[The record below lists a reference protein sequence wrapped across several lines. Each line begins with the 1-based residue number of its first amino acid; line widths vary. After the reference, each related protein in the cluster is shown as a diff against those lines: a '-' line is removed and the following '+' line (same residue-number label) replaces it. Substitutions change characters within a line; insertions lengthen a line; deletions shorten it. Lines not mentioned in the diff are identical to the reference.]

1 MTDIL
6 KLLEPA
12 GENATDD
19 IIRQIRFLLDSG
31 DLQPGD
37 KLPAER
43 KLAEKFQVARSQVRE
58 AFKKLEFYNIIKTMP
73 QSGSVISA
81 IESTALNSLISDI
94 LKMDNCDFHSLVEA
108 RSIIEINAAKLC
120 AIRRTEEDLKM
131 IESAMNNYNK
141 KIKEM
146 KKLFLTL
153 ALVLGVSIANAQFF
167 IGGQFGITHDDA
179 KDNTTFTIA
188 PEFGYAF
195 NDMWTVAGMI
205 GYTHMDNYNSFYIAP
220 YARWTF
226 FKRDFLSLL
235 VDGGLGFSTG
245 KYKGA
250 DSVNGFEIGF
260 KPGISFNLTDNFA
273 LVAHYGF
280 LGYRDKYN
288 GNSVSGLSLKGN
300 ELSFSLYYCF

>member
-19 IIRQIRFLLDSG
+19 IIRQIHSLLDSG

-141 KIKEM
+141 KIKECGS
-146 KKLFLTL
+146 
-153 ALVLGVSIANAQFF
+153 ALEEDLYF
-167 IGGQFGITHDDA
+167 HR
-179 KDNTTFTIA
+179 TIA
-188 PEFGYAF
+188 EGSKNTVLKSMMMTITPDIMVNYAKF
-195 NDMWTVAGMI
+195 NVCKT
-205 GYTHMDNYNSFYIAP
+205 N
-220 YARWTF
+220 
-226 FKRDFLSLL
+226 
-235 VDGGLGFSTG
+235 
-245 KYKGA
+245 
-250 DSVNGFEIGF
+250 FEI
-260 KPGISFNLTDNFA
+260 PISEHRLLFEYIKNNNAEAASNIMSQHLTGVLNFA
-273 LVAHYGF
+273 KTQQIVL
-280 LGYRDKYN
+280 
-288 GNSVSGLSLKGN
+288 
-300 ELSFSLYYCF
+300 

>member
-1 MTDIL
+1 MQLMISSD
-6 KLLEPA
+6 KFA
-12 GENATDD
+12 
-19 IIRQIRFLLDSG
+19 LLDSG

-141 KIKEM
+141 KIKECGS
-146 KKLFLTL
+146 
-153 ALVLGVSIANAQFF
+153 ALEEDLYF
-167 IGGQFGITHDDA
+167 HR
-179 KDNTTFTIA
+179 TIA
-188 PEFGYAF
+188 EGSKNTVLKSMMMTITPDIMVNYAKF
-195 NDMWTVAGMI
+195 NVCKT
-205 GYTHMDNYNSFYIAP
+205 N
-220 YARWTF
+220 
-226 FKRDFLSLL
+226 
-235 VDGGLGFSTG
+235 
-245 KYKGA
+245 
-250 DSVNGFEIGF
+250 FEI
-260 KPGISFNLTDNFA
+260 PISEHRLLFEYIKNNNAEAASNIMSQHLTGVLNFA
-273 LVAHYGF
+273 KTQQIAL
-280 LGYRDKYN
+280 
-288 GNSVSGLSLKGN
+288 
-300 ELSFSLYYCF
+300 

>member
-19 IIRQIRFLLDSG
+19 IIRQIRSLLDSG

-141 KIKEM
+141 KIKECGS
-146 KKLFLTL
+146 
-153 ALVLGVSIANAQFF
+153 ALEEDLYF
-167 IGGQFGITHDDA
+167 HR
-179 KDNTTFTIA
+179 TIA
-188 PEFGYAF
+188 EGSKNTALKSMMMTITPDIMVNYAKF
-195 NDMWTVAGMI
+195 NVCKT
-205 GYTHMDNYNSFYIAP
+205 N
-220 YARWTF
+220 
-226 FKRDFLSLL
+226 
-235 VDGGLGFSTG
+235 
-245 KYKGA
+245 
-250 DSVNGFEIGF
+250 FEI
-260 KPGISFNLTDNFA
+260 PISEHRLLFEYIKNNNAEAASNIMSQHLTGVLNFA
-273 LVAHYGF
+273 KTQQIVL
-280 LGYRDKYN
+280 
-288 GNSVSGLSLKGN
+288 
-300 ELSFSLYYCF
+300 

>member
-141 KIKEM
+141 KIKECGS
-146 KKLFLTL
+146 
-153 ALVLGVSIANAQFF
+153 ALEEDLYF
-167 IGGQFGITHDDA
+167 HR
-179 KDNTTFTIA
+179 TIA
-188 PEFGYAF
+188 EGSKNTVLKSMMMTITPAKF
-195 NDMWTVAGMI
+195 NVCKT
-205 GYTHMDNYNSFYIAP
+205 N
-220 YARWTF
+220 
-226 FKRDFLSLL
+226 
-235 VDGGLGFSTG
+235 
-245 KYKGA
+245 
-250 DSVNGFEIGF
+250 FEI
-260 KPGISFNLTDNFA
+260 PISEHRLLFEYIKNNNAEAASNIMSQHLTGVLNFA
-273 LVAHYGF
+273 KTQQIAL
-280 LGYRDKYN
+280 
-288 GNSVSGLSLKGN
+288 
-300 ELSFSLYYCF
+300 

>member
-19 IIRQIRFLLDSG
+19 IIRQIRSLLDSG

-73 QSGSVISA
+73 QSGSLISA

-141 KIKEM
+141 KIKECGS
-146 KKLFLTL
+146 
-153 ALVLGVSIANAQFF
+153 ALEEDLYF
-167 IGGQFGITHDDA
+167 HR
-179 KDNTTFTIA
+179 TIA
-188 PEFGYAF
+188 EGSKNTVLKSMMMTITPDIMVNYAKF
-195 NDMWTVAGMI
+195 NVCKT
-205 GYTHMDNYNSFYIAP
+205 N
-220 YARWTF
+220 
-226 FKRDFLSLL
+226 
-235 VDGGLGFSTG
+235 
-245 KYKGA
+245 
-250 DSVNGFEIGF
+250 FEI
-260 KPGISFNLTDNFA
+260 PISEHRLLFEYIKNNNAEAASNIMSQHLTGVLNFA
-273 LVAHYGF
+273 KTQQIVL
-280 LGYRDKYN
+280 
-288 GNSVSGLSLKGN
+288 
-300 ELSFSLYYCF
+300 

>member
-19 IIRQIRFLLDSG
+19 IIRQIRSLLDSG

-81 IESTALNSLISDI
+81 SESTALNSLISDI

-141 KIKEM
+141 KIKECGS
-146 KKLFLTL
+146 
-153 ALVLGVSIANAQFF
+153 ALEEDLYF
-167 IGGQFGITHDDA
+167 HR
-179 KDNTTFTIA
+179 TIA
-188 PEFGYAF
+188 EGSKNTVLKSMMMTITPDIMVNYAKF
-195 NDMWTVAGMI
+195 NVCKT
-205 GYTHMDNYNSFYIAP
+205 N
-220 YARWTF
+220 
-226 FKRDFLSLL
+226 
-235 VDGGLGFSTG
+235 
-245 KYKGA
+245 
-250 DSVNGFEIGF
+250 FEI
-260 KPGISFNLTDNFA
+260 PISEHRLLFEYIKNNNAEAASNIMSQHLTGVLNFA
-273 LVAHYGF
+273 KTQQIVL
-280 LGYRDKYN
+280 
-288 GNSVSGLSLKGN
+288 
-300 ELSFSLYYCF
+300 

>member
-19 IIRQIRFLLDSG
+19 IIRQIRSLLDSG

-81 IESTALNSLISDI
+81 LESTALNSLISDI

-141 KIKEM
+141 KIKECGS
-146 KKLFLTL
+146 
-153 ALVLGVSIANAQFF
+153 ALEEDLYF
-167 IGGQFGITHDDA
+167 HR
-179 KDNTTFTIA
+179 TIA
-188 PEFGYAF
+188 EGSKNTVLKSMMMTITPDIMVNYAKF
-195 NDMWTVAGMI
+195 NVCKT
-205 GYTHMDNYNSFYIAP
+205 N
-220 YARWTF
+220 
-226 FKRDFLSLL
+226 
-235 VDGGLGFSTG
+235 
-245 KYKGA
+245 
-250 DSVNGFEIGF
+250 FEI
-260 KPGISFNLTDNFA
+260 PISEHRLLFEYIKNNNAEAASNIMSQHLTGVLNFA
-273 LVAHYGF
+273 KTQQIVL
-280 LGYRDKYN
+280 
-288 GNSVSGLSLKGN
+288 
-300 ELSFSLYYCF
+300 

>member
-19 IIRQIRFLLDSG
+19 IIRQIRSLLDSG

-141 KIKEM
+141 KIKECGS
-146 KKLFLTL
+146 
-153 ALVLGVSIANAQFF
+153 ALEEDLYF
-167 IGGQFGITHDDA
+167 HR
-179 KDNTTFTIA
+179 TIA
-188 PEFGYAF
+188 EGSKNTVLKSMMMTITPDIMVNYAKF
-195 NDMWTVAGMI
+195 NVCKT
-205 GYTHMDNYNSFYIAP
+205 N
-220 YARWTF
+220 
-226 FKRDFLSLL
+226 
-235 VDGGLGFSTG
+235 
-245 KYKGA
+245 
-250 DSVNGFEIGF
+250 FEI
-260 KPGISFNLTDNFA
+260 PISEHRLLFEYIKNNNAEAASNIMSQHLTGVLNFA
-273 LVAHYGF
+273 KTQQIVL
-280 LGYRDKYN
+280 
-288 GNSVSGLSLKGN
+288 
-300 ELSFSLYYCF
+300 

>member
-19 IIRQIRFLLDSG
+19 IIRQIRSLLDSG

-131 IESAMNNYNK
+131 IESAMNKYNK
-141 KIKEM
+141 KIKECGS
-146 KKLFLTL
+146 
-153 ALVLGVSIANAQFF
+153 ALEEDLYF
-167 IGGQFGITHDDA
+167 HR
-179 KDNTTFTIA
+179 TIA
-188 PEFGYAF
+188 EGSKNTVLKSMMMTITPDIMVNYAKF
-195 NDMWTVAGMI
+195 NVCKT
-205 GYTHMDNYNSFYIAP
+205 N
-220 YARWTF
+220 
-226 FKRDFLSLL
+226 
-235 VDGGLGFSTG
+235 
-245 KYKGA
+245 
-250 DSVNGFEIGF
+250 FEI
-260 KPGISFNLTDNFA
+260 PISEHRLLFEYIKNNNAEAASNIMSQHLTGVLNFA
-273 LVAHYGF
+273 KTQQIVL
-280 LGYRDKYN
+280 
-288 GNSVSGLSLKGN
+288 
-300 ELSFSLYYCF
+300 

>member
-19 IIRQIRFLLDSG
+19 IIRQIRSLLDSG

-141 KIKEM
+141 KIKECGS
-146 KKLFLTL
+146 
-153 ALVLGVSIANAQFF
+153 ALEEDLYF
-167 IGGQFGITHDDA
+167 HR
-179 KDNTTFTIA
+179 TIA
-188 PEFGYAF
+188 EGSKNTVLKSMMMTITPDIMVNYAKF
-195 NDMWTVAGMI
+195 NVCKT
-205 GYTHMDNYNSFYIAP
+205 N
-220 YARWTF
+220 
-226 FKRDFLSLL
+226 
-235 VDGGLGFSTG
+235 
-245 KYKGA
+245 
-250 DSVNGFEIGF
+250 FEIPISEHRLLFEYF
-260 KPGISFNLTDNFA
+260 KNNNAEAASNIMSQHLTGVLNFA
-273 LVAHYGF
+273 KTQQIVL
-280 LGYRDKYN
+280 
-288 GNSVSGLSLKGN
+288 
-300 ELSFSLYYCF
+300 

>member
-73 QSGSVISA
+73 QSGS
-81 IESTALNSLISDI
+81 TALNSLISDI

-141 KIKEM
+141 KIKECGS
-146 KKLFLTL
+146 
-153 ALVLGVSIANAQFF
+153 ALEEDLYF
-167 IGGQFGITHDDA
+167 HR
-179 KDNTTFTIA
+179 TIA
-188 PEFGYAF
+188 EGSKNTVLKSMMMTITPDIMVNYAKF
-195 NDMWTVAGMI
+195 NVCKT
-205 GYTHMDNYNSFYIAP
+205 N
-220 YARWTF
+220 
-226 FKRDFLSLL
+226 
-235 VDGGLGFSTG
+235 
-245 KYKGA
+245 
-250 DSVNGFEIGF
+250 FEI
-260 KPGISFNLTDNFA
+260 PISEHRLLFEYIKNNNAEAASNIMSQHLTGVLNFA
-273 LVAHYGF
+273 KTQQIAL
-280 LGYRDKYN
+280 
-288 GNSVSGLSLKGN
+288 
-300 ELSFSLYYCF
+300 

>member
-120 AIRRTEEDLKM
+120 AIAEGSKNTVLKSM
-131 IESAMNNYNK
+131 MMTITPDIMVNY
-141 KIKEM
+141 
-146 KKLFLTL
+146 
-153 ALVLGVSIANAQFF
+153 
-167 IGGQFGITHDDA
+167 A
-179 KDNTTFTIA
+179 K
-188 PEFGYAF
+188 F
-195 NDMWTVAGMI
+195 NVCKT
-205 GYTHMDNYNSFYIAP
+205 N
-220 YARWTF
+220 
-226 FKRDFLSLL
+226 
-235 VDGGLGFSTG
+235 
-245 KYKGA
+245 
-250 DSVNGFEIGF
+250 FEI
-260 KPGISFNLTDNFA
+260 PISEHRLLFEYIKNNNAEAASNIMSQHLTGVLNFA
-273 LVAHYGF
+273 KTQQIAL
-280 LGYRDKYN
+280 
-288 GNSVSGLSLKGN
+288 
-300 ELSFSLYYCF
+300 

>member
-19 IIRQIRFLLDSG
+19 IIRQIRSLLDSG

-73 QSGSVISA
+73 QSGPVISA

-141 KIKEM
+141 KIKECGS
-146 KKLFLTL
+146 
-153 ALVLGVSIANAQFF
+153 ALEEDLYF
-167 IGGQFGITHDDA
+167 HR
-179 KDNTTFTIA
+179 TIA
-188 PEFGYAF
+188 EGSKNTVLKSMMMTITPDIMVNYAKF
-195 NDMWTVAGMI
+195 NVCKT
-205 GYTHMDNYNSFYIAP
+205 N
-220 YARWTF
+220 
-226 FKRDFLSLL
+226 
-235 VDGGLGFSTG
+235 
-245 KYKGA
+245 
-250 DSVNGFEIGF
+250 FEI
-260 KPGISFNLTDNFA
+260 PISEHRLLFEYIKNNNAEAASNIMSQHLTGVLNFA
-273 LVAHYGF
+273 KTQQIVL
-280 LGYRDKYN
+280 
-288 GNSVSGLSLKGN
+288 
-300 ELSFSLYYCF
+300 

>member
-19 IIRQIRFLLDSG
+19 IIRQIRSLLDSG

-141 KIKEM
+141 KLKECGS
-146 KKLFLTL
+146 
-153 ALVLGVSIANAQFF
+153 ALEEDLYF
-167 IGGQFGITHDDA
+167 HR
-179 KDNTTFTIA
+179 TIA
-188 PEFGYAF
+188 EGSKNTVLKSMMMTITPDIMVNYAKF
-195 NDMWTVAGMI
+195 NVCKT
-205 GYTHMDNYNSFYIAP
+205 N
-220 YARWTF
+220 
-226 FKRDFLSLL
+226 
-235 VDGGLGFSTG
+235 
-245 KYKGA
+245 
-250 DSVNGFEIGF
+250 FEI
-260 KPGISFNLTDNFA
+260 PISEHRLLFEYIKNNNAEAASNIMSQHLTGVLNFA
-273 LVAHYGF
+273 KTQQIVL
-280 LGYRDKYN
+280 
-288 GNSVSGLSLKGN
+288 
-300 ELSFSLYYCF
+300 

>member
-19 IIRQIRFLLDSG
+19 IIRQIRIFLDSG

-73 QSGSVISA
+73 QRGSVISA

-141 KIKEM
+141 KIKECGS
-146 KKLFLTL
+146 
-153 ALVLGVSIANAQFF
+153 ALEEDLYF
-167 IGGQFGITHDDA
+167 HR
-179 KDNTTFTIA
+179 TIA
-188 PEFGYAF
+188 EGSKNTVLKSMMMTITPDIMVNYAKF
-195 NDMWTVAGMI
+195 NVCKT
-205 GYTHMDNYNSFYIAP
+205 N
-220 YARWTF
+220 
-226 FKRDFLSLL
+226 
-235 VDGGLGFSTG
+235 
-245 KYKGA
+245 
-250 DSVNGFEIGF
+250 FEI
-260 KPGISFNLTDNFA
+260 PISEHRLLFEYIKNNNAEAASNIMSQHLTGVLNFA
-273 LVAHYGF
+273 KTQQIAL
-280 LGYRDKYN
+280 
-288 GNSVSGLSLKGN
+288 
-300 ELSFSLYYCF
+300 

>member
-19 IIRQIRFLLDSG
+19 IIRQIRSLLDSG
-31 DLQPGD
+31 DLRPGD

-73 QSGSVISA
+73 QSGSVVSA

-141 KIKEM
+141 KIKECGS
-146 KKLFLTL
+146 
-153 ALVLGVSIANAQFF
+153 ALEEDLYF
-167 IGGQFGITHDDA
+167 HR
-179 KDNTTFTIA
+179 TIA
-188 PEFGYAF
+188 EGSKNTVLKSMMMTITPDIMVNYAKF
-195 NDMWTVAGMI
+195 NVCKT
-205 GYTHMDNYNSFYIAP
+205 N
-220 YARWTF
+220 
-226 FKRDFLSLL
+226 
-235 VDGGLGFSTG
+235 
-245 KYKGA
+245 
-250 DSVNGFEIGF
+250 FEI
-260 KPGISFNLTDNFA
+260 PISEHRLLFEYIKSNNAEAASNIMSQHLTGVLNFA
-273 LVAHYGF
+273 KTQQIIL
-280 LGYRDKYN
+280 
-288 GNSVSGLSLKGN
+288 
-300 ELSFSLYYCF
+300 

>member
-19 IIRQIRFLLDSG
+19 IIRQIRSLLDSG

-141 KIKEM
+141 KIKECGS
-146 KKLFLTL
+146 
-153 ALVLGVSIANAQFF
+153 ALEEDLYF
-167 IGGQFGITHDDA
+167 HR
-179 KDNTTFTIA
+179 TIA
-188 PEFGYAF
+188 EGSKNTVLKSMMMTITPDIMVNYAKF
-195 NDMWTVAGMI
+195 NVCKT
-205 GYTHMDNYNSFYIAP
+205 N
-220 YARWTF
+220 
-226 FKRDFLSLL
+226 
-235 VDGGLGFSTG
+235 
-245 KYKGA
+245 
-250 DSVNGFEIGF
+250 FEI
-260 KPGISFNLTDNFA
+260 PISEHRLLFEYIKNNNAEAASNIMSQHLTGVQNFA
-273 LVAHYGF
+273 TTQQIVL
-280 LGYRDKYN
+280 
-288 GNSVSGLSLKGN
+288 
-300 ELSFSLYYCF
+300 

>member
-12 GENATDD
+12 GENATYD
-19 IIRQIRFLLDSG
+19 IIRQIRSLLDSG

-141 KIKEM
+141 KIKECGS
-146 KKLFLTL
+146 
-153 ALVLGVSIANAQFF
+153 ALEEDLYF
-167 IGGQFGITHDDA
+167 HR
-179 KDNTTFTIA
+179 TIA
-188 PEFGYAF
+188 EGSKNTVLKSMMMTITPDIMVNYAKF
-195 NDMWTVAGMI
+195 NVCKT
-205 GYTHMDNYNSFYIAP
+205 N
-220 YARWTF
+220 
-226 FKRDFLSLL
+226 
-235 VDGGLGFSTG
+235 
-245 KYKGA
+245 
-250 DSVNGFEIGF
+250 FEI
-260 KPGISFNLTDNFA
+260 PISEHRLLFEYIKNNNAEAASNIMSQHLTGVLNFA
-273 LVAHYGF
+273 KTQQIVL
-280 LGYRDKYN
+280 
-288 GNSVSGLSLKGN
+288 
-300 ELSFSLYYCF
+300 

>member
-131 IESAMNNYNK
+131 NNYNK
-141 KIKEM
+141 KIKECGS
-146 KKLFLTL
+146 
-153 ALVLGVSIANAQFF
+153 ALEEDLYF
-167 IGGQFGITHDDA
+167 HR
-179 KDNTTFTIA
+179 TIA
-188 PEFGYAF
+188 EGSKNTVLKSMMMTITPDIMVNYAKF
-195 NDMWTVAGMI
+195 NVSQT
-205 GYTHMDNYNSFYIAP
+205 N
-220 YARWTF
+220 
-226 FKRDFLSLL
+226 
-235 VDGGLGFSTG
+235 
-245 KYKGA
+245 
-250 DSVNGFEIGF
+250 FEI
-260 KPGISFNLTDNFA
+260 PISEHRLLFEYIKNNNAEAASNIMSQHLTGVLNFA
-273 LVAHYGF
+273 KTQQIAL
-280 LGYRDKYN
+280 
-288 GNSVSGLSLKGN
+288 
-300 ELSFSLYYCF
+300 